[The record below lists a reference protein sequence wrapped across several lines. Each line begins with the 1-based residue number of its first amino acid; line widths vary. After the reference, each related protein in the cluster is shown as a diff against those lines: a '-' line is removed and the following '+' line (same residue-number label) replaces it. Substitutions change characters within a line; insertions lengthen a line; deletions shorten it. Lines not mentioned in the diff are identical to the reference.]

1 MPEKLSYSPIIIN
14 LAATNNNYFRA
25 AAHNSNKLEWNEEYK
40 RTYQKYDNM

>member
-14 LAATNNNYFRA
+14 FSATNNYFRA
-25 AAHNSNKLEWNEEYK
+25 AAHNSIKLEWNKEYK